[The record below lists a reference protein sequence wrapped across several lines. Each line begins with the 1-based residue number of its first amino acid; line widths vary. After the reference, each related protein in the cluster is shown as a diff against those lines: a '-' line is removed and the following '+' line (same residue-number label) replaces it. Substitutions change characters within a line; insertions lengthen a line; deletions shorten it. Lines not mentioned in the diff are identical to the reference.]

1 MINLARMLNEREGS
15 LLDDEQLLLTLQ
27 SSKTISQELSD
38 FLQVSEATEI
48 KLDETRE
55 VSLSFSYYSFFGIF
69 ELFELLF

>member
-55 VSLSFSYYSFFGIF
+55 VSLSFS
-69 ELFELLF
+69 